1 MPNEAT
7 LFTHAAPGATPRYSQ
22 TDLAWERD
30 ASGVGPLVLV
40 PMALTAGLAAYGV
53 WEARSHERRLSR
65 LPIRVHVNG
74 TRGKSSVTRLI
85 AAGLRAGGI
94 PTFAKTTGTMARM
107 IGLEGR
113 EVDVYRVGQ
122 PNIIEQTRIVR
133 RAVEAGARALVVECM
148 AVSPELQPFSELRL
162 VRSTVGVITNCR
174 ADHLD
179 LMGPTVDDV
188 AWTLAQSCPAGGD
201 LFTTEH
207 ERAWILEKVARRR
220 GTRLHEVDAGMV
232 TRDHLDG
239 FTYVEH
245 AENLALALAV
255 CGHQGVTRPVALAG
269 MHHARPDPGALRRYV
284 VHSGSKRVEFVNAF
298 AANDP
303 DSTLLIW
310 ERLGLG
316 VARPGVQ
323 RIVLA
328 NCRRD
333 RLQRSEQLAELVG
346 RRLTADHVVLS
357 GQGTDLVAFQAARHG
372 VDPSRLSNLGG
383 LGAEAVY
390 EHVLDRV
397 GSQGVIVGVGN
408 IVGLG
413 EEIVHHFSD
422 RAVSHG

>member
-1 MPNEAT
+1 
-7 LFTHAAPGATPRYSQ
+7 
-22 TDLAWERD
+22 
-30 ASGVGPLVLV
+30 
-40 PMALTAGLAAYGV
+40 
-53 WEARSHERRLSR
+53 
-65 LPIRVHVNG
+65 
-74 TRGKSSVTRLI
+74 
-85 AAGLRAGGI
+85 
-94 PTFAKTTGTMARM
+94 
-107 IGLEGR
+107 
-113 EVDVYRVGQ
+113 VDVYRVGH

-148 AVSPELQPFSELRL
+148 AVAPELQPFSELRL

-188 AWTLAQSCPAGGD
+188 AWTLAQTCPAGGD
-201 LFTTEH
+201 LFTAEH
-207 ERAWILEKVARRR
+207 ERSWILAEVARRR
-220 GTRLHEVDAGMV
+220 GTRLREVDERTV
-232 TRDHLDG
+232 TREQVDG
-239 FTYVEH
+239 FSYFEH

-255 CGHQGVTRPVALAG
+255 CEHLGVPRPVALTG
-269 MHHARPDPGALRRYV
+269 MHRARPDPGALRRYV
-284 VHSGSKRVEFVNAF
+284 VHSGDKRVEFVNAF

-316 VARPGVQ
+316 VAQPGVD

-328 NCRRD
+328 NCRGD
-333 RLQRSEQLAELVG
+333 RLQRSAQLAELVG
-346 RRLTADHVVLS
+346 RRLSADHVILS

-397 GSQGVIVGVGN
+397 REQGVIVGVGN

-413 EEIVHHFSD
+413 EEIVLHFSN
-422 RAVSHG
+422 RAVSRG